1 MLNFTD
7 AAVKDYTMRSNMESM
22 ADLKVS
28 SVNSKFGGT
37 SLYFDGT
44 GDYGNISPVSNT
56 LILGTGDFTAEMWIN
71 PYSNITTTYPM
82 TIGSEAAGR
91 YSIILVNDTLQVNLY
106 GGATANLTL
115 TGPKIPAN
123 AWSHIAVV
131 RAAGNVRGYYNGNV
145 LPNTQVNS
153 SIIGNGP
160 LRLGSDSSGSSNFF
174 GYMDDVRITANA
186 RYTANFIPAITY
198 LPTR

>member
-1 MLNFTD
+1 
-7 AAVKDYTMRSNMESM
+7 MRSNMETM

-71 PYSNITTTYPM
+71 PNSNITTTYPM

-91 YSIILVNDTLQVNLY
+91 YSIILVNGTLQVNLY

-131 RAAGNVRGYYNGNV
+131 RAAGNVKGYYNGNV

-160 LRLGSDSSGSSNFF
+160 LRLGSDSSGSANFF